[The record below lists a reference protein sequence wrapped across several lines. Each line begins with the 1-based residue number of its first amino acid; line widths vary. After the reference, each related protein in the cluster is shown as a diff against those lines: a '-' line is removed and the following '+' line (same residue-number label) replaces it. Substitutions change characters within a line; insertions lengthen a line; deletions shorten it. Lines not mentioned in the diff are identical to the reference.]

1 MMSAIKTGHVA
12 YSRFAMMAEMEEQ
25 KVNEANALKKKIT
38 VDRSGG
44 GL

>member
-1 MMSAIKTGHVA
+1 MMSAIKTGDVA
-12 YSRFAMMAEMEEQ
+12 YSRFARMAELEEQ
-25 KVNEANALKKKIT
+25 KQEAATLKTKIS

>member
-1 MMSAIKTGHVA
+1 MMSAIKSGEVA
-12 YSRFAMMAEMEEQ
+12 YSRFARMAELEEE
-25 KVNEANALKKKIT
+25 KHEASLLKHKIS

>member
-1 MMSAIKTGHVA
+1 MSAIKTGDVA
-12 YSRFAMMAEMEEQ
+12 YSRFARMAEMEEQ
-25 KVNEANALKKKIT
+25 KQEAQQLKQKIS

>member
-1 MMSAIKTGHVA
+1 MMSAIKTGDVA
-12 YSRFAMMAEMEEQ
+12 YSRFARLAEMEDQ
-25 KVNEANALKKKIT
+25 KQEAQALKQKIS

>member
-1 MMSAIKTGHVA
+1 MMSAIKSGTVA
-12 YSRFAMMAEMEEQ
+12 YSRFARVAELEEAKQ
-25 KVNEANALKKKIT
+25 DEIKARNKIS